1 MFESICL
8 TYDRLVVINH
18 TRLISITLRQSIN
31 IMNRL
36 FVYGTLAPGKQ
47 NHDVL
52 SEFAGEWEQATVT
65 GTLVN
70 EGWGSGHGCP
80 GLIPSSEGSEIQG
93 YLFTSSDLPENW
105 EMLDTF
111 EGADYKRELITVK
124 LSGGEKVE
132 SYVYSINSP
141 ETL

>member
-1 MFESICL
+1 
-8 TYDRLVVINH
+8 
-18 TRLISITLRQSIN
+18 
-31 IMNRL
+31 MNRL

-52 SEFAGEWEQATVT
+52 SELSGEWEAATVN

-80 GLIPSSEGSEIQG
+80 GLIPSAEGPEVQG
-93 YLFTSSDLPENW
+93 YLFTSADLPNNW

-111 EGADYKRELITVK
+111 EGADYSRKLITVK
-124 LSGGEKVE
+124 LGDGVEVE
-132 SYVYSINSP
+132 SYVYAISLN
-141 ETL
+141 ERL